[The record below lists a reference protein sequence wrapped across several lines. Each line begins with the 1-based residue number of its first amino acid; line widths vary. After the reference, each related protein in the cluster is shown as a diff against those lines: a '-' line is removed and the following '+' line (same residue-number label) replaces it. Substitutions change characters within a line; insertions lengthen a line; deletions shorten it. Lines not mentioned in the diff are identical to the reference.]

1 MSKIKKL
8 DAKTKA
14 NMAIVLQNLD
24 ETINRRMKVVER
36 YNESKDEHKLK
47 IARALEDN
55 IGALVQMKLDIIAL
69 EKHSER
75 EIFGE

>member
-8 DAKTKA
+8 DEKTKT
-14 NMAIVLQNLD
+14 NMSIVLQNLD

-55 IGALVQMKLDIIAL
+55 VGALVQMKLDIIAL

>member
-55 IGALVQMKLDIIAL
+55 VGALVQMKLDIIAL

>member
-8 DAKTKA
+8 DSKTKA